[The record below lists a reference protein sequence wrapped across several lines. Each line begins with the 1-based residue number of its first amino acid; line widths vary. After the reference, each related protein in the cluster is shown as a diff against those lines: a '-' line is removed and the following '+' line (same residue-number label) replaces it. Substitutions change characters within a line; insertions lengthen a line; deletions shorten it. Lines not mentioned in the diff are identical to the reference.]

1 MCVRVKFYERGLIM
15 NTYTKQQDKEI
26 AYLDRQLE
34 ALDGKDQISKTDI
47 VMISLAITVLL
58 GFIVFGA

>member
-1 MCVRVKFYERGLIM
+1 M
-15 NTYTKQQDKEI
+15 NTYTKQDKEI
-26 AYLDRQLE
+26 EYLVRQLE

>member
-1 MCVRVKFYERGLIM
+1 M

-34 ALDGKDQISKTDI
+34 KLDGKDKIRTTDI

>member
-1 MCVRVKFYERGLIM
+1 MCVRVKFYERGFTM
-15 NTYTKQQDKEI
+15 NTYTKQQHKEI

-34 ALDGKDQISKTDI
+34 ALDGKDQISVTDI

>member
-1 MCVRVKFYERGLIM
+1 M

-34 ALDGKDQISKTDI
+34 ALDGKDQISVTDI